1 MINLDHAATTPLRPE
16 ALNAMLP
23 YFTEHAAN
31 ANALYAEGRRARA
44 AIDAARRQ
52 IADAIHAKPAEIY
65 FTGSGSEAD
74 NWALFGAMRAMAG
87 KNHIVTTQIEHHA
100 ILNACAALEK
110 LGYEVSYVPVD
121 RQGCVDP
128 EAIENAIRS
137 ETGMVSVMLAN
148 NEVGTIQPISEIA
161 KVAHMHGALM
171 HTDAVQAVGHIPVD
185 VVALDVDLLSI
196 SAHKF
201 CGPKGIGALYIR
213 KSVKIDPLIHGGA
226 QERGHRA
233 GTENLPGIV
242 GLGKAIELAE
252 EGLAE
257 NAARMTF
264 LRNRLVS
271 GLTAAIPDMRING
284 TMEKRLPN
292 NVNVSFAGIEGEAV
306 LLRLDLEGIA
316 ASSGSACTA
325 GSLDPSHV
333 LTAIGLTRDE
343 AKGSLR
349 LTLGTDTTQADVDE
363 VVKKLPGIVASL
375 REMTRWC
382 GRG

>member
-1 MINLDHAATTPLRPE
+1 MIYADNAATTALAPE
-16 ALNAMLP
+16 AFEAMKPYLLTEYGNASQP
-23 YFTEHAAN
+23 YSFS
-31 ANALYAEGRRARA
+31 RSARA
-44 AIDAARRQ
+44 ALAKARQ
-52 IADAIHAKPAEIY
+52 DIAECINAEPPEIY
-65 FTGSGSEAD
+65 FTSGGTESD
-74 NWALFGAMRAMAG
+74 NWAIKCLSSGRMALL
-87 KNHIVTTQIEHHA
+87 TSMTEHKA
-100 ILNACAALEK
+100 VLRSCAAMERR
-110 LGYEVSYVPVD
+110 GYPAAYLPVD
-121 RQGCVDP
+121 RSGIVLP
-128 EAIENAIRS
+128 ETLERFISDTALL
-137 ETGMVSVMLAN
+137 VSVMTAN
-148 NEVGTIQPISEIA
+148 NETGTIQPVAELCRIA
-161 KVAHMHGALM
+161 HAHGALF
-171 HTDAVQAVGHIPVD
+171 HTDAVQAVGAIP
-185 VVALDVDLLSI
+185 LDVEALHADMLSL

-201 CGPKGIGALYIR
+201 HGPKGIGALYIR
-213 KSVKIDPLIHGGA
+213 KGVKIDPLIHGGA

-264 LRNRLVS
+264 LRNRLIS

-284 TMEKRLPN
+284 TMDKRLPN

-349 LTLGTDTTQADVDE
+349 LTLGTDTTQADIDE
-363 VVKKLPGIVASL
+363 VVAKLPRIVASL
-375 REMTRWC
+375 REMTSWC